1 MAITETLGAIPLFA
15 GLRQPE
21 LEVLAQRVRQRRYR
35 EGEAIFHRDDPGAA
49 LYVILNGRVKI
60 HNEGPD
66 GSDVLI
72 TVISAGEFFGEL
84 SLLDG
89 SERSADATT
98 LEPTEMLMLTRAE
111 LEQAIERHPRIAL
124 NMLASLAT
132 RVRQSTSSI
141 ETLSSLDVQGRVARK
156 LLDLSEK
163 HGEPVPTGLR
173 INVRLTQSE
182 LAGLVGA
189 SRESVNKVIGYYRR
203 RGYLDYDTDK
213 QRLILIKP
221 EELRKR
227 CE

>member
-156 LLDLSEK
+156 LLDLAEK